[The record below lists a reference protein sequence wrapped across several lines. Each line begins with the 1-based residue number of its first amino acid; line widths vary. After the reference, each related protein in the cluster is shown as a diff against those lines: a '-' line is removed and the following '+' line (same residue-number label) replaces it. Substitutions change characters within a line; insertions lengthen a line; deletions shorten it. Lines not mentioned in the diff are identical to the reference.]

1 MQTPWTIPSRE
12 STRAPA
18 DAGDGLLRYFVLACA
33 VTWLLAAPVALA
45 WSRHEV
51 PSPYAVACAGL
62 SAFGPLLAALAV
74 AGPRRELREV
84 FGRWRTHPA
93 WIVLALLVPIAVRTL
108 AVALFAASGGR
119 PVQWFFPPATPEQVA
134 ALVVF
139 PLGEEFGWRGF
150 AHPRMVRRYGLV
162 KGSLLLGAVWGL
174 WHLAYSITPEAAG
187 FDAFELG
194 MTMVELPLYALLV
207 AWVFERSGR
216 SMAVA
221 LAGHA
226 AAHLDHI
233 ERAPGIDLRLHAL
246 HLAVLVAAA
255 LLCAGWPRARGRD
268 DARE

>member
-1 MQTPWTIPSRE
+1 VV
-12 STRAPA
+12 
-18 DAGDGLLRYFVLACA
+18 RYVVLACSI
-33 VTWLLAAPVALA
+33 TWLLAAPVALA
-45 WSRHEV
+45 WSRREV
-51 PSPYAVACAGL
+51 PPPYAVACAGL
-62 SAFGPLLAALAV
+62 SAFGPLLAAIAV

-119 PVQWFFPPATPEQVA
+119 AVQWFYPPTTPEQIA

-150 AHPRMVRRYGLV
+150 AHPRMVRRLGLV

-187 FDAFELG
+187 FDPLELG
-194 MTMVELPLYALLV
+194 MTMVELPLFALLV

-221 LAGHA
+221 IACHA

-233 ERAPGIDLRLHAL
+233 ERAPRVDLRLHAL
-246 HLAVLVAAA
+246 HLAVLAVAAA
-255 LLCAGWPRARGRD
+255 VSARALAARGGEQ
-268 DARE
+268 AHQ